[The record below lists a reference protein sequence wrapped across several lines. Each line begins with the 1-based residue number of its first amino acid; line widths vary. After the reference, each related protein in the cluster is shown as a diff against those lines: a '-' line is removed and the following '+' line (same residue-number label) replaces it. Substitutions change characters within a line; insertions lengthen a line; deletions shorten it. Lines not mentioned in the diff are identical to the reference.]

1 MVQFIFSLFLP
12 DWETELKLYHTVY
25 RIDIETIDVE
35 DI

>member
-12 DWETELKLYHTVY
+12 DWETKLTLYHNLY
-25 RIDIETIDVE
+25 KIDIETIDVE